1 MGSTQ
6 RRTARSR
13 FGRRAVA
20 LASVALA
27 GAGLGVS
34 ALPTAAGAAAS
45 STVITVTHN
54 KTWGPILTLKDGFTV
69 YRLTADSKN
78 KSTCTGACAKIWPPV
93 LLAAGQKSPVG
104 HGVSGLG
111 MIARAGGTHQVTLDG
126 IPLYLY
132 VGDQKPG
139 QVTGNVK
146 DTWGQWWDVNP
157 SHPTAIPTAAT
168 SSGTT
173 SGASAGSSVAY

>member
-6 RRTARSR
+6 RPTGRSK
-13 FGRRAVA
+13 FGRRAIA

-27 GAGLGVS
+27 GAGLGVT
-34 ALPTAAGAAAS
+34 ALPMAAGAAAS
-45 STVITVTHN
+45 PTVITVTHN
-54 KTWGPILTLKDGFTV
+54 KTWGQILTLSSGFTL

-93 LLAAGQKSPVG
+93 LLAAGQKTPVG

-126 IPLYLY
+126 IPLYRY

-146 DTWGQWWDVNP
+146 DTFGQWWDVNP
-157 SHPTAIPTAAT
+157 SHPTAIPTAAK
-168 SSGTT
+168 SGTT
-173 SGASAGSSVAY
+173 GTSAGSGVAF